1 MIQIKTHIFFAIIIF
16 NTISIIYLLYS
27 VIEYSFMHTV
37 QGSKLKLKQ
46 REVEKNNKII

>member
-1 MIQIKTHIFFAIIIF
+1 MIEIKTHIFFAIIIF
-16 NTISIIYLLYS
+16 NTISIIYLIYS

-46 REVEKNNKII
+46 KEEKNNKII